1 MNVEQIDTQS
11 LQKLID
17 SHGAALT
24 LYARQLCNAP
34 DDALQEALVE
44 LLRQTPA
51 PDYPVAWLFTTI
63 RRRALNLTRGE
74 RRRNEHHHQASQQR
88 DAWFTDDEDAEFD
101 SAQLMEVLNR
111 LPDIEREI
119 VVARIWGE
127 LSFEKIAELIGTS
140 SSSAHRRYRAALSQL
155 HSMLEGPDD
164 KLGQTNESRTQTTHR
179 CDV

>member
-1 MNVEQIDTQS
+1 MERIDTQS

-24 LYARQLCNAP
+24 LYARQLCSAP
-34 DDALQEALVE
+34 EDALQEALIE
-44 LLRQTPA
+44 LLRQTPV
-51 PDYPVAWLFTTI
+51 PDHPVAWLFTTI

-88 DAWFTDDEDAEFD
+88 DAWVTDDEVTGFD
-101 SAQLMEVLNR
+101 SAQLMEALNQ
-111 LPDIEREI
+111 LPDVEREI

-127 LSFEKIAELIGTS
+127 LSLEKIAELIGTS
-140 SSSAHRRYRAALSQL
+140 SSSAHRRYRAALSRL

-164 KLGQTNESRTQTTHR
+164 KLGRTNGSKTQTPHR
-179 CDV
+179 CDA

>member
-1 MNVEQIDTQS
+1 MQQFDTEA
-11 LQKLID
+11 LQELID

-34 DDALQEALVE
+34 EDALQEALIE
-44 LLRQTPA
+44 LLRQTPV
-51 PDYPVAWLFTTI
+51 PDHPVAWLFTTI

-88 DAWFTDDEDAEFD
+88 DAWFTDDEDAGFD
-101 SAQLMEVLNR
+101 SAELLEVLNR
-111 LPDIEREI
+111 LPDVDREI

-164 KLGQTNESRTQTTHR
+164 PLGQTNESKTPTSER